1 MAHPLTK
8 VHLLKDPELEQK
20 IIELSSRY
28 WQTSNPEVQNQIM
41 MVLDDYRLE
50 LGSRRA
56 KAQLSQ
62 ENGEKGLDSLINIS

>member
-1 MAHPLTK
+1 MFA
-8 VHLLKDPELEQK
+8 
-20 IIELSSRY
+20 
-28 WQTSNPEVQNQIM
+28 SNENLVQIM

-62 ENGEKGLDSLINIS
+62 ENGEKGLDNLINIS